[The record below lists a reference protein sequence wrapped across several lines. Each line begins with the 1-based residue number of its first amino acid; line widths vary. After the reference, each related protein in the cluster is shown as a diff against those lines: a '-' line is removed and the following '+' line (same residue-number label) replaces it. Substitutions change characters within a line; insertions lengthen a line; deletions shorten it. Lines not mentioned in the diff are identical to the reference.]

1 MKIFD
6 FRRSD
11 PYPKPQ
17 SSDKF
22 MGNTGEFKNTCL
34 GYNSTVTYSKC
45 KFCSSLHKVH
55 YVHNW
60 QCALHMQ
67 INYLRIGLASG
78 WGTEVVD
85 IRRPVTTGPDSR
97 DRAAFLLV
105 QQLSIFQSTCF
116 RKEAV
121 SLTGMGMEMAI
132 SKGSM
137 LQNTGRRKLR
147 VREKNKK
154 EKIQSKTG

>member
-1 MKIFD
+1 
-6 FRRSD
+6 
-11 PYPKPQ
+11 
-17 SSDKF
+17 
-22 MGNTGEFKNTCL
+22 
-34 GYNSTVTYSKC
+34 
-45 KFCSSLHKVH
+45 
-55 YVHNW
+55 
-60 QCALHMQ
+60 MQ

-121 SLTGMGMEMAI
+121 SLTGMGMGMAI
-132 SKGSM
+132 GKGSM
-137 LQNTGRRKLR
+137 LQNTGG
-147 VREKNKK
+147 
-154 EKIQSKTG
+154 EKIKGVEKKGEKGDNPVKNGVKRGKMPHAGRYGL